1 MTCRKRIGDVET
13 GGKSLTRD
21 GPGGWPD
28 CGPDGIRHEAGVTLN
43 QALARNV
50 GTCRPDA
57 KGAIQA
63 GGPREDRSTEAGHRD
78 GAARNSDEGSVM
90 ELERR
95 GCVVQLWPGDNRRRE
110 EPLG

>member
-1 MTCRKRIGDVET
+1 MTCRKRIDDVET
-13 GGKSLTRD
+13 GEKSLPRD
-21 GPGGWPD
+21 ESGGCPD
-28 CGPDGIRHEAGVTLN
+28 YGPDGIRHEGGVTLN
-43 QALARNV
+43 RALAWNV

-57 KGAIQA
+57 KGEAQM
-63 GGPREDRSTEAGHRD
+63 GCPHKSKSTDAGHRD

-110 EPLG
+110 EPRG